1 MSTHEKQ
8 PPELGG
14 TRRTRNVVLLAVA
27 AVVVIG
33 LATAG
38 IWWGVANGSASSPVA
53 AESPSSPAPAPHSS
67 ASPTP
72 SAPKPSTAKPA
83 PTATSKPTAQPG
95 AAGAA
100 LPQREPIALST
111 KTTVDKG
118 VTVTMSKLEAVKGEA
133 SGPGEVAGP
142 AIRFTLVF
150 ANPGAA
156 AYGSQPIVV
165 NAYYGQDNT
174 PALPLSGPG
183 ATTLAASIPAHSS
196 ASATYVFTVP
206 EDQRGSVTITVD
218 YQAGAP
224 AIAFQGAAPK

>member
-8 PPELGG
+8 PPEPGG

-53 AESPSSPAPAPHSS
+53 AESPSSPTSAPHSS
-67 ASPTP
+67 SPTP
-72 SAPKPSTAKPA
+72 SASKPSTAKPA
-83 PTATSKPTAQPG
+83 PTATPKPTAQPG

-111 KTTVDKG
+111 KTVVDKG